1 MAVFLSLSSVMII
14 TLALTMMALPSTT
27 AFTIHSQITQMM
39 IPTHSISRTIRP
51 RSLPTSPTT
60 IKMSSWDDFGYD
72 DDDELLDSPVDA
84 DFVAA
89 DENDDQSVK
98 AAAGASLVAPE
109 VDWEGEAIEVPQG
122 SQLALDA
129 ETVQGVLAACR
140 QEIGTMF
147 GYQAENRGVG
157 ITGGVDFVDLD
168 GPTVVLH
175 LKGRFWHQRPTVLS
189 RVGSY
194 LQARIPEIVDVV
206 VEDEWEL
213 TDEANEQA
221 A

>member
-1 MAVFLSLSSVMII
+1 
-14 TLALTMMALPSTT
+14 
-27 AFTIHSQITQMM
+27 
-39 IPTHSISRTIRP
+39 
-51 RSLPTSPTT
+51 
-60 IKMSSWDDFGYD
+60 MSSWDDFGYD